1 LRTSIYLGYRRLL
14 YKESDGLSNSYITNI
29 AEALSPSLMHMHI
42 RTLQKVASRYAPSR
56 VLSFDVVHVF
66 AALQMIGNNGMTSR
80 NALCSGLVLGEGT
93 IKTLVKHL
101 KMQGLIETSNRGTK
115 MTAKGKGICEGLL
128 SAIPAEM
135 SLPKCSVSLSRFNY
149 AVLVREFG
157 FAVGLGIEQRDAAI
171 KMGAAGATT
180 LLFKDN
186 KFVMP
191 ANSTD
196 SLKKEPRVRRM
207 VVEKLNPR
215 GGDVIII
222 GSADSNEKTAELGA
236 KNAALLTIFSHEKHH
251 HR

>member
-1 LRTSIYLGYRRLL
+1 M
-14 YKESDGLSNSYITNI
+14 YIMML
-29 AEALSPSLMHMHI
+29 E
-42 RTLQKVASRYAPSR
+42 RVASRYAPSR
-56 VLSFDVVHVF
+56 ALSFDLVHVF
-66 AALQMIGNNGMTSR
+66 AALQRIGNKGITSR

-93 IKTLVKHL
+93 VKTLVKHL
-101 KMQGLIETSNRGTK
+101 KKQGLIETSNRGTK
-115 MTAKGKGICEGLL
+115 MTAKGKSVYEGLL

-135 SLPKCSVSLSRFNY
+135 SLPRCSVALSRFNY

-171 KMGAAGATT
+171 KMGATGATT

-191 ANSTD
+191 ASSND
-196 SLKKEPRVRRM
+196 SLKKEREVRKM
-207 VVEKLNPR
+207 LIEKLNPR
-215 GGDVIII
+215 DGDVIII

-251 HR
+251 HHHH

>member
-29 AEALSPSLMHMHI
+29 AEALSPSFMHMHI

-196 SLKKEPRVRRM
+196 SLRKEPRVRRM